1 MNEYLDENELN
12 DSELNDSRLNESAST
27 ASYDTDIQ
35 GSGFTDPDNLD
46 IYNMGFSVE
55 GQYRFILEEY
65 GIDIEND
72 SVVVNGAEQKG
83 YTAIGETIE
92 ASLVKDEPTVVDLNG
107 RVVIMSRDGDG
118 NITQRQPE
126 ELFNYSLEAT
136 NNKISALHK
145 KADSNWASFINF
157 FRSKDKKSPFDSISE
172 KFENLKKLGPLTPD
186 SDFNEYMSA
195 LRDLTVTCG
204 SYQEYKSLNTDINK
218 EPSQLEKDRTTYAD
232 TVLEFAKDK
241 LQELDIIAKAR
252 NTLSTYDQISNDS
265 VKFQAQVDKE
275 KANEKGLNGVIND
288 AVVSNEQF
296 SNAFNDRIKDT
307 NKDIDYLN
315 SPIREKISNDTY
327 EVHQQYI
334 SNNQPYFDFE
344 KIKVEN
350 KMNLPLGGNDKK
362 IATDMIIKLTAN
374 NILFKEYQLENTYDY
389 KSYTNMLLSQKS
401 NIAPTKDDFY
411 NCISECK
418 PMKAL
423 LDNLT
428 YNTLY
433 NFVADN
439 KTYKKTS
446 FSIAREGELT
456 EKLENTVMNKL
467 APEKREALKNN
478 MNKELNTSKEP
489 VQKENESKV
498 LTNNNNKKSM
508 GGMGKA

>member
-12 DSELNDSRLNESAST
+12 DS
-27 ASYDTDIQ
+27 DIH
-35 GSGFTDPDNLD
+35 
-46 IYNMGFSVE
+46 NMGFSVE

-65 GIDIEND
+65 GIDMEND

-92 ASLVKDEPTVVDLNG
+92 ASLAKDEPTVVDLNG
-107 RVVIMSRDGDG
+107 RVVIMSRNGDG

-126 ELFNYSLEAT
+126 ELFNHSLEAT

-145 KADSNWASFINF
+145 KADSNLASFVNF

-204 SYQEYKSLNTDINK
+204 SYKNYKLPNTGINK
-218 EPSQLEKDRTTYAD
+218 EPSQLEKDRMTYTD
-232 TVLEFAKDK
+232 TVLKFAKDK
-241 LQELDIIAKAR
+241 LEELDIIAKAR

-275 KANEKGLNGVIND
+275 KANKKGLNGVIND
-288 AVVSNEQF
+288 TVVSNKQF
-296 SNAFNDRIKDT
+296 SDAFYDRIKDT

-315 SPIREKISNDTY
+315 SPIREKISNETY
-327 EVHQQYI
+327 GVHFQYI
-334 SNNQPYFDFE
+334 NNNKPLFDFE
-344 KIKVEN
+344 KIKAEN

-374 NILFKEYQLENTYDY
+374 DILFKEYQLENTYDY

-401 NIAPTKDDFY
+401 EIAPTKDEFY

-418 PMKAL
+418 PMKDL

-439 KTYKKTS
+439 KTHKKTA

-478 MNKELNTSKEP
+478 MNKKLNTSKKP

>member
-1 MNEYLDENELN
+1 MNEYLDEN
-12 DSELNDSRLNESAST
+12 
-27 ASYDTDIQ
+27 
-35 GSGFTDPDNLD
+35 
-46 IYNMGFSVE
+46 MGFSAE
-55 GQYRFILEEY
+55 HQYRFILEDYE
-65 GIDIEND
+65 IDMEKDTVI
-72 SVVVNGAEQKG
+72 VNGTEQKG
-83 YTAIGETIE
+83 YTAISETIE
-92 ASLVKDEPTVVDLNG
+92 ASLAKDEPTSVNLNG

-118 NITQRQPE
+118 NITRRQPE
-126 ELFNYSLEAT
+126 DLFNHSLEAA

-145 KADSNWASFINF
+145 KADSNLASFFNF

-186 SDFNEYMSA
+186 SDFNEYITA
-195 LRDLTVTCG
+195 LEELKLACS
-204 SYQEYKSLNTDINK
+204 SYQVYKSLNTDINK
-218 EPSQLEKDRTTYAD
+218 EPSPLEQDRMTYAD
-232 TVLEFAKDK
+232 TVSNFANDK
-241 LQELDIIAKAR
+241 FAALDLIAKAR
-252 NTLSTYDQISNDS
+252 NTLSTYDQLSNDS
-265 VKFQAQVDKE
+265 VKFQAQVNKE
-275 KANEKGLNGVIND
+275 KANSMGLNGVIND
-288 AVVSNEQF
+288 TVVSNEQF
-296 SNAFNDRIKDT
+296 SDAFNDKIKDT
-307 NKDIDYLN
+307 HKDIDYTN
-315 SPIREKISNDTY
+315 SPIREKIASETY
-327 EVHQQYI
+327 DVHFQYI
-334 SNNQPYFDFE
+334 NNKPYFDFE
-344 KIKVEN
+344 KIKAEN

-439 KTYKKTS
+439 KTYKQTA
-446 FSIAREGELT
+446 FSIAREGELN

-467 APEKREALKNN
+467 APEKREALKNT
-478 MNKELNTSKEP
+478 MNKSLNTSKEP
-489 VQKENESKV
+489 VKKENEPKV